1 MLRHTTFQFAS
12 IETPKATILTFSGA
26 LDESAHLPPLQE
38 TRANVVLVNMR
49 KVSAINSAGIRN
61 WVNWVGRVQ
70 APKQLW
76 LEECPVVFV
85 RNLGLVKGLLNANV
99 KIVSFYIPFYSE
111 KTGERADL
119 LVRDGHEYGA
129 GHALKFNPPNDKNGE
144 PMEMD
149 VLPES
154 YLAFLPE

>member
-1 MLRHTTFQFAS
+1 MIRHTAFQFSSA
-12 IETPKATILTFSGA
+12 ETPQATLFAFTGA
-26 LDESAHLPPLQE
+26 IDESAQLPAL
-38 TRANVVLVNMR
+38 TKARANVVLVNMR
-49 KVSAINSAGIRN
+49 KVSAINSAGTRN
-61 WVNWVGRVQ
+61 WVNWVGRLQ

-76 LEECPVVFV
+76 LEECPAVFV
-85 RNLGLVKGLLNANV
+85 RNLSLVKGLVNANT

-119 LVRDGHEYGA
+119 LVRDGHEFGTA
-129 GHALKFNPPNDKNGE
+129 GGLKITPPNDRNGE